1 MAAKQKDP
9 RMSKK
14 EEERKNNLLL
24 ENLLSVLDCPI
35 CFRRTEPENLIQ
47 CRNGHCGCKNCFR
60 RLEICPL
67 CRVQMDPEIQTFS
80 QQALEQIPIELR
92 HLESHDDQLC
102 HKTVAKIFK
111 CMECNITTTKA
122 PVFQCQKGHVY
133 CYRCP
138 GSGRF
143 CTPCKRMYGAELYS
157 RNFTIRNQAVQ
168 DILCCVKKL
177 CRFSNYGCSAR
188 IFGFTQHEDNCEYSE
203 NYCVIPLC
211 IVRVPLPKLLTHIL
225 ADCELATKILKAN
238 DPSKFRASGFGCI
251 TIPMIPREKLF
262 DWSGH
267 NFGQVNILKLAE
279 DRYFLF
285 SCYPDIVISNI
296 LFYTFFIGVPK
307 EAKKFS
313 YTLKLSHNKNEPL
326 VERRAAVI
334 SSCSGK
340 FSLHSHPDVF
350 KISFSDIHEMLKIIT
365 PFVTF
370 VYGVE
375 VFENEQK

>member
-1 MAAKQKDP
+1 M
-9 RMSKK
+9 
-14 EEERKNNLLL
+14 
-24 ENLLSVLDCPI
+24 
-35 CFRRTEPENLIQ
+35 
-47 CRNGHCGCKNCFR
+47 
-60 RLEICPL
+60 
-67 CRVQMDPEIQTFS
+67 
-80 QQALEQIPIELR
+80 
-92 HLESHDDQLC
+92 
-102 HKTVAKIFK
+102 
-111 CMECNITTTKA
+111 
-122 PVFQCQKGHVY
+122 
-133 CYRCP
+133 
-138 GSGRF
+138 
-143 CTPCKRMYGAELYS
+143 
-157 RNFTIRNQAVQ
+157 
-168 DILCCVKKL
+168 
-177 CRFSNYGCSAR
+177 
-188 IFGFTQHEDNCEYSE
+188 
-203 NYCVIPLC
+203 
-211 IVRVPLPKLLTHIL
+211 PKLLTHIL

-285 SCYPDIVISNI
+285 SCYPDIIISNI

-350 KISFSDIHEMLKIIT
+350 KISFSDIHEMLKIST